1 MEELKPVPPA
11 PKKKPN
17 IFVRLLAFLVTLAL
31 LLGAVAAVV
40 YRDRLN
46 FDSIRRWFVY
56 RSLEKSDS
64 GQTESFQ
71 YDSAGKGGYSQVG
84 DDLLV
89 WSTAGVRL
97 YSSGGVEY
105 LNESLT
111 LNRPVAD
118 TCGSAALIYDAGGN
132 VLHTYEDRSTSFVLN
147 TEQGH
152 EILSTRMGPGG
163 SFAVTTRESGYKGVV
178 TVYSSGG
185 HPVVGIRISTRFV
198 TDGLLS
204 DDGKT
209 VAVLTVGQNEDVFE
223 SGLDLYALD
232 GDVPFASYSLGNN
245 AILDLRADGSA
256 FWALGE
262 SSLSVARADGSAAVH
277 YDYAGRYL
285 KDYALDGDGF
295 SALLL
300 GKYRAGSGAALVTV
314 GADGQELASLDLEDQ
329 VLDLD
334 ASGRYVAVLT
344 AAGLTLYTK
353 DLQLYDALENTMGA
367 RSVVL
372 RSDGTA
378 FLVGGETARLYIPG

>member
-31 LLGAVAAVV
+31 LLSAVAAVV

-71 YDSAGKGGYSQVG
+71 YDSAGKGGYSRVG

-118 TCGSAALIYDAGGN
+118 TCGSAALIYDTGGN

-152 EILSTRMGPGG
+152 EILSARMGPGG

-285 KDYALDGDGF
+285 KDYALEGDGF

>member
-40 YRDRLN
+40 YRDRMN

-152 EILSTRMGPGG
+152 EILSARMGPGG

-285 KDYALDGDGF
+285 KDYALDGYGF

>member
-147 TEQGH
+147 TGQGH
-152 EILSTRMGPGG
+152 EILSARMGPGG

>member
-71 YDSAGKGGYSQVG
+71 YDSAGKGGYSRVG

-118 TCGSAALIYDAGGN
+118 TCSSAALIYDTGGN

-152 EILSTRMGPGG
+152 EILSARMGPGG

-285 KDYALDGDGF
+285 KDYALEGDGF

>member
-71 YDSAGKGGYSQVG
+71 YDSAGKGGYSRVG

-152 EILSTRMGPGG
+152 EILSARMGPGG

-178 TVYSSGG
+178 TVYSSDG

>member
-71 YDSAGKGGYSQVG
+71 YDSAGKGGYSRVG

-118 TCGSAALIYDAGGN
+118 TCGSAALIYDTGGN

-152 EILSTRMGPGG
+152 EILSARMGPGG

-209 VAVLTVGQNEDVFE
+209 VAVLTVGQDEDVFE

-285 KDYALDGDGF
+285 KDYALEGDGF

>member
-71 YDSAGKGGYSQVG
+71 YDSAGKGGYSRVG

-152 EILSTRMGPGG
+152 DILSARMGPGG

-285 KDYALDGDGF
+285 KDYALEGDGF

>member
-71 YDSAGKGGYSQVG
+71 YDSAGKGGYSRVG

-118 TCGSAALIYDAGGN
+118 TCGSAALIYDTGGN

-152 EILSTRMGPGG
+152 EILSARMGPGG

-285 KDYALDGDGF
+285 KDYALEGDGF

-353 DLQLYDALENTMGA
+353 DLQLYDALANTMGA

>member
-1 MEELKPVPPA
+1 MEELKPVPLA

-152 EILSTRMGPGG
+152 EILSARMGPGG

>member
-71 YDSAGKGGYSQVG
+71 YDSAGKGGYSRVG

-118 TCGSAALIYDAGGN
+118 TCGSAALIYDTGGN

-152 EILSTRMGPGG
+152 EILSARMGPGG

-285 KDYALDGDGF
+285 KDYALEGDGF

>member
-31 LLGAVAAVV
+31 LLGAVSAVV

-71 YDSAGKGGYSQVG
+71 YDSAGKGGYSRVG

-118 TCGSAALIYDAGGN
+118 TCGSAALIYDTGGN

-152 EILSTRMGPGG
+152 EILSARMGPGG
-163 SFAVTTRESGYKGVV
+163 SFAVTIRESGYKGVV

>member
-132 VLHTYEDRSTSFVLN
+132 VLHTYEDRPTSFVLN

-152 EILSTRMGPGG
+152 EILSARMGPGG

>member
-71 YDSAGKGGYSQVG
+71 YDSAGKGGYSRVG

-132 VLHTYEDRSTSFVLN
+132 ILHTYEDRSTSFVLN

-152 EILSTRMGPGG
+152 EILSARMGPGG

-277 YDYAGRYL
+277 YDYTGRYL
-285 KDYALDGDGF
+285 KDYALEGDGF

>member
-71 YDSAGKGGYSQVG
+71 YDSAGKGGYSRVG

-118 TCGSAALIYDAGGN
+118 TCGSAALIYDTGGN

-152 EILSTRMGPGG
+152 EILSARMGPGG

-223 SGLDLYALD
+223 RGLDLYALD

-285 KDYALDGDGF
+285 KDYALEGDGF

>member
-71 YDSAGKGGYSQVG
+71 YDSAGKGGYSRVG

-118 TCGSAALIYDAGGN
+118 TCGSAALIYDTGGN
-132 VLHTYEDRSTSFVLN
+132 VLHTYEDRFTSFVLN

-152 EILSTRMGPGG
+152 EILSARMGPGG

-285 KDYALDGDGF
+285 KDYALEGDGF

>member
-71 YDSAGKGGYSQVG
+71 YDSAGKGGYSRVG

-118 TCGSAALIYDAGGN
+118 TCGSAALIYDTGGN

-152 EILSTRMGPGG
+152 EILSARMGPGG
-163 SFAVTTRESGYKGVV
+163 SFAVTTREPGYKGVV

-285 KDYALDGDGF
+285 KDYALEGDGF

>member
-1 MEELKPVPPA
+1 MEELKPVPPV

-152 EILSTRMGPGG
+152 EILSARMGPGG

-285 KDYALDGDGF
+285 KDYALEGDGF

>member
-118 TCGSAALIYDAGGN
+118 TCGSAALIYDTGGN

-152 EILSTRMGPGG
+152 EILSARMGPGG

-285 KDYALDGDGF
+285 KDYALEGDGF

>member
-71 YDSAGKGGYSQVG
+71 YDSACKGGYSQVG

-118 TCGSAALIYDAGGN
+118 TCGSAALIYDTGGN

-152 EILSTRMGPGG
+152 EILSARMGPGG

-285 KDYALDGDGF
+285 KDYALEGDGF

>member
-71 YDSAGKGGYSQVG
+71 YDSAGKGGYSRVG

-118 TCGSAALIYDAGGN
+118 TCGSAALIYDTGGN

-152 EILSTRMGPGG
+152 EILSARMGPGG

-285 KDYALDGDGF
+285 KDYALEGDGF

-314 GADGQELASLDLEDQ
+314 GADGQELAS
-329 VLDLD
+329 LDLD

>member
-1 MEELKPVPPA
+1 MEELKPVPAA

-71 YDSAGKGGYSQVG
+71 YDSAGKGGYSRVG

-152 EILSTRMGPGG
+152 EILSARMGPGG

-285 KDYALDGDGF
+285 KDYALEGDGF

>member
-71 YDSAGKGGYSQVG
+71 YDSAGKGGYSRVG

-132 VLHTYEDRSTSFVLN
+132 ILHTYEDRSTSFVLN
-147 TEQGH
+147 TEQGR
-152 EILSTRMGPGG
+152 EILSARMGPGG

-285 KDYALDGDGF
+285 KDYALEGDGF

>member
-1 MEELKPVPPA
+1 MEDLKPVPPA

-152 EILSTRMGPGG
+152 EILSARMGPGG

>member
-17 IFVRLLAFLVTLAL
+17 IFVRMLAFLVTLAL

-71 YDSAGKGGYSQVG
+71 YDSAGKGGYSRVG

-152 EILSTRMGPGG
+152 EILSARMGPGG

-285 KDYALDGDGF
+285 KDYALEGDGF

>member
-152 EILSTRMGPGG
+152 EILSARMGPGG

-185 HPVVGIRISTRFV
+185 HPVVGIRISPRFV

>member
-152 EILSTRMGPGG
+152 EILSARMGPGG

-209 VAVLTVGQNEDVFE
+209 VAVLTVG
-223 SGLDLYALD
+223 
-232 GDVPFASYSLGNN
+232 
-245 AILDLRADGSA
+245 
-256 FWALGE
+256 
-262 SSLSVARADGSAAVH
+262 
-277 YDYAGRYL
+277 
-285 KDYALDGDGF
+285 
-295 SALLL
+295 
-300 GKYRAGSGAALVTV
+300 
-314 GADGQELASLDLEDQ
+314 
-329 VLDLD
+329 
-334 ASGRYVAVLT
+334 
-344 AAGLTLYTK
+344 
-353 DLQLYDALENTMGA
+353 
-367 RSVVL
+367 
-372 RSDGTA
+372 
-378 FLVGGETARLYIPG
+378 

>member
-56 RSLEKSDS
+56 CSLEKSDS

-71 YDSAGKGGYSQVG
+71 YDSAGKGGYSRVG

-118 TCGSAALIYDAGGN
+118 TCGSAALIYDTGGN

-152 EILSTRMGPGG
+152 EILSARMGPGG

-285 KDYALDGDGF
+285 KDYALEGDGF

>member
-71 YDSAGKGGYSQVG
+71 YDSAGKGGYSRVG

-152 EILSTRMGPGG
+152 EILSARMGPGG

-256 FWALGE
+256 VWALGE
-262 SSLSVARADGSAAVH
+262 SSVSVARADGSAAVH

-285 KDYALDGDGF
+285 KDYALEGDGF

>member
-152 EILSTRMGPGG
+152 EILSARMGPGG
-163 SFAVTTRESGYKGVV
+163 SFTVTTRESGYKGVV

>member
-71 YDSAGKGGYSQVG
+71 YDSAGKGGYSRVG

-111 LNRPVAD
+111 LNRPVAY

-152 EILSTRMGPGG
+152 EILSARMGPGG

-285 KDYALDGDGF
+285 KDYALEGDGF

>member
-71 YDSAGKGGYSQVG
+71 YDSAGKGGYSRVG

-105 LNESLT
+105 LNESFT

-152 EILSTRMGPGG
+152 EILSARMGPGG

-285 KDYALDGDGF
+285 KDYALEGDGF

>member
-17 IFVRLLAFLVTLAL
+17 IFFRLLAFLVTLAL

-152 EILSTRMGPGG
+152 EILSARMGPGG

>member
-71 YDSAGKGGYSQVG
+71 YDSAGKGGYSRVG

-118 TCGSAALIYDAGGN
+118 TCGSAGN

-152 EILSTRMGPGG
+152 EILSARMGPGG

-285 KDYALDGDGF
+285 KDYALEGDGF

>member
-152 EILSTRMGPGG
+152 EILSARMGPGG

-372 RSDGTA
+372 RSDGTV

>member
-105 LNESLT
+105 LNEPLT

-152 EILSTRMGPGG
+152 EILSARMGPGG